1 MPDVI
6 YDTNGKLSVG
16 SYHMWRLYPTRITTR
31 FGCLSSSTGDAVMVP
46 GMFTFVL

>member
-31 FGCLSSSTGDAVMVP
+31 LDLYEAVVCLPSLLTLG
-46 GMFTFVL
+46 